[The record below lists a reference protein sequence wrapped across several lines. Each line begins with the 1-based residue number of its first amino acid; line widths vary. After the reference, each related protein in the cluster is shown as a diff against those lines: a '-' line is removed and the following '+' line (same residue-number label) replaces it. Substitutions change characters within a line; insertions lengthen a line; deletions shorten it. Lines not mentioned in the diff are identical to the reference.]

1 MTSSVS
7 VTRHLKSGH
16 IVAAAV
22 AGSVVEA
29 GMVWRFGWSAAL
41 PAFLYFGAVAC
52 LVSATDLAARRVP
65 NRVILPAYLI
75 GPALLLLASLG
86 SGKWMALI
94 RAGLA
99 MAVVGGFFLA
109 LALVFSSGM
118 GMGDC
123 KLAGVIGFYLGWLG
137 WSDLVAGV
145 VCSYLAASI
154 FVVVRRVVS
163 SSVGPTDLPF
173 APFMAGGAV
182 VAVLFVR

>member
-1 MTSSVS
+1 VTTSVS

-16 IVAAAV
+16 IVAAGV
-22 AGSVVEA
+22 AGSAVEA
-29 GMVWRFGWSAAL
+29 GMVWRFGWSSAL

-75 GPALLLLASLG
+75 GPALLLLASIG
-86 SGKWMALI
+86 SGKWMAPI

-109 LALVFSSGM
+109 LALIFPSGM

-123 KLAGVIGFYLGWLG
+123 KLAGIVGLYLGWMG
-137 WSDLVAGV
+137 WSEVITGV
-145 VCSYLAASI
+145 LLGYLGAAL
-154 FVVVRRVVS
+154 VVVALRAVR
-163 SSVGPTDLPF
+163 SSVGRGGMPF
-173 APFMAGGAV
+173 APFIAGGALF
-182 VAVLFVR
+182 AVLFVR